1 MAEKI
6 YIQKHVRHMFAAFA
20 LLFLIPFLSM
30 AAGIRAQAEG
40 QGTPVDNPAYTFTS
54 TDGSKVST
62 AANPGET
69 TVLVFGN
76 ISCSRTRGTLT
87 SLAASDWAGRPDIRV
102 IFAESGLASLEETKE
117 YEKSYQCPSITF
129 CYDETQ
135 GILAAMAGYAGKS
148 GGLSPIVVLIDKDN
162 KVQSVT
168 EGKKTADEIIAEI
181 KKFADID
188 YAGEITPPA
197 GSGSGLENFPFI
209 LKSIDGTDIST
220 IVKSDATTVLIFGYT
235 NCGNTK
241 ATLQSIAGSSWGG
254 AHRSDIRMVYAD
266 VRGADLAG
274 TTAFA
279 KDYQNTD
286 VIFCHDEEG
295 KNFNHALSYLGL
307 YGQNGGAYPYIVY
320 IDKNNKV
327 QNITLGPKTADEI
340 LAEINKAAE
349 NAQPGTS
356 GGSGSGSQPGAG
368 GSGSGSQPGAGDSG
382 SGGQP
387 GAGDSGS
394 GGQPGTGDSSSG
406 AGTGTGG
413 SGTDAGTGTEP
424 GQPDPDISNVTGLK
438 ATSSAKSIK
447 LTWKKIPQAKGYIIY
462 QYNSS
467 KKSWEKKG
475 AKTENTASYTLKK
488 LTPATSYRFAV
499 KAYTMSED
507 GRQVTSKSYKSI
519 YTATAPGTVSFKV
532 TPGKRKATVK
542 WSKQKGATGYIVYY
556 KTKASASWKKLK
568 TTKSASYTK
577 TKLKSGKTYIFTVKA
592 YKTYKG
598 KTYTSSFR
606 SKKVKIK

>member
-102 IFAESGLASLEETKE
+102 IFAESGLASLEETNE

-220 IVKSDATTVLIFGYT
+220 IVKSDATTVLILGYT

-307 YGQNGGAYPYIVY
+307 YGQMRFWQKSTKLQKMRSREQAAAAVQAANREQAAAVQAANREQGTAVQAANREQGTAVREANRERGTAVQAPGREQGA
-320 IDKNNKV
+320 
-327 QNITLGPKTADEI
+327 
-340 LAEINKAAE
+340 AA
-349 NAQPGTS
+349 QTPGRS
-356 GGSGSGSQPGAG
+356 QSHGSQTQTFPM
-368 GSGSGSQPGAGDSG
+368 
-382 SGGQP
+382 
-387 GAGDSGS
+387 
-394 GGQPGTGDSSSG
+394 
-406 AGTGTGG
+406 
-413 SGTDAGTGTEP
+413 
-424 GQPDPDISNVTGLK
+424 L
-438 ATSSAKSIK
+438 
-447 LTWKKIPQAKGYIIY
+447 
-462 QYNSS
+462 
-467 KKSWEKKG
+467 
-475 AKTENTASYTLKK
+475 
-488 LTPATSYRFAV
+488 PA
-499 KAYTMSED
+499 
-507 GRQVTSKSYKSI
+507 
-519 YTATAPGTVSFKV
+519 
-532 TPGKRKATVK
+532 
-542 WSKQKGATGYIVYY
+542 
-556 KTKASASWKKLK
+556 
-568 TTKSASYTK
+568 
-577 TKLKSGKTYIFTVKA
+577 
-592 YKTYKG
+592 
-598 KTYTSSFR
+598 
-606 SKKVKIK
+606 